1 MDIKTIT
8 VIGANGTMGYN
19 IAGIF
24 AAFGECKVFM
34 VCRNLDSARQAK
46 KKAMLSVKGEAIE
59 KYLIPADYCMLQ
71 ECIDESDLI
80 MESVAENFQLKTEI
94 NKKIDCMIRK
104 NQIICTGTSGLSIE
118 KLSEFFSPT
127 NQKHYLG
134 VHFFNP
140 PYNMVLCEVIP
151 GKYTNRKIVEEVKK
165 YAHDKL
171 RRTIVEVKDSPA
183 FLGNRIG
190 FQFINEA
197 IQTAEKYKYNGGIDY
212 IDAILGPFTGR
223 NMAPIT
229 TADFVGLDVH
239 KAIVDNLYTS
249 TQDYA
254 NATFQL
260 PNFVNKIIDAGN
272 LGRKSHKGLYQT
284 IIRDD
289 GTKRLYVYDILT
301 DSYREKYDYKFPFV
315 EKMIENL
322 KIGDYQKALDSL
334 IENQSLEARLCVEFL
349 LKYALYSLVATN
361 LVGDTIA
368 DADSVMAD
376 GFGWVPP
383 LALIHALGGTDTF
396 YKLCRERLGEAYFSK
411 AEPGTLPKRTADIKI

>member
-1 MDIKTIT
+1 
-8 VIGANGTMGYN
+8 
-19 IAGIF
+19 
-24 AAFGECKVFM
+24 
-34 VCRNLDSARQAK
+34 
-46 KKAMLSVKGEAIE
+46 
-59 KYLIPADYCMLQ
+59 
-71 ECIDESDLI
+71 
-80 MESVAENFQLKTEI
+80 
-94 NKKIDCMIRK
+94 
-104 NQIICTGTSGLSIE
+104 
-118 KLSEFFSPT
+118 
-127 NQKHYLG
+127 
-134 VHFFNP
+134 
-140 PYNMVLCEVIP
+140 
-151 GKYTNRKIVEEVKK
+151 
-165 YAHDKL
+165 
-171 RRTIVEVKDSPA
+171 
-183 FLGNRIG
+183 
-190 FQFINEA
+190 
-197 IQTAEKYKYNGGIDY
+197 
-212 IDAILGPFTGR
+212 

-411 AEPGTLPKRTADIKI
+411 AEPGTLPNELPTSKYDYRRYFRAKY